1 MWGLGEFMG
10 VKIHLCIGGTLFK
23 EDQRKF
29 DSGVQI
35 VVGTPGRVL
44 DVIKRSAM
52 STFFKPF
59 LLNTF

>member
-1 MWGLGEFMG
+1 MG

-52 STFFKPF
+52 SMFFKTL
-59 LLNTF
+59 LLNPF